1 MFGGCSSGVIACLT
15 RNGKL
20 SVVAASAALLSRTG
34 EGRGGEGEQIAG
46 LINTPFQNPAK
57 SRIMQEARWM
67 ARELEGASFLFSLSG
82 SFLLHRFRPL
92 SSRI

>member
-1 MFGGCSSGVIACLT
+1 MFGGRSSGVIACLT

-57 SRIMQEARWM
+57 SRIMQEAR
-67 ARELEGASFLFSLSG
+67 ELEGASFLFSLSG